1 MMTPEEV
8 QSKVLSA
15 VKEHFARTVRPLT
28 PEEIAD
34 KTSLEAN
41 DVTDALAVLYRDNKI
56 DGIEVAEL
64 DYPIQV
70 TGLRREVLTKL
81 VSDVAKADPGN
92 IQEVA
97 ATQLALS
104 NAYYKSVLSQAQR
117 SFLAAAISAGV
128 GLVFF
133 LVALVVAIQSS
144 KLDAAAIS
152 VIGGAIVE
160 VIAGLNF
167 WLYSKTSSQLDS
179 FHVRLQQTQN
189 YLLANSV
196 GLQLTDEARDA
207 SLSGLVKTIA
217 ARSVPASNSPLEATS
232 PVETNS

>member
-1 MMTPEEV
+1 MTPEEV
-8 QSKVLSA
+8 RSKVLSA
-15 VKEHFARTVRPLT
+15 VKEHFAQTVRPLT

-34 KTSLEAN
+34 TTSLDENEVA
-41 DVTDALAVLYRDNKI
+41 DALAVLYRDNKI
-56 DGIEVAEL
+56 DGIEVAEF
-64 DYPIQV
+64 DHPIQV
-70 TGLRREVLTKL
+70 TGLRREALTKL

-117 SFLAAAISAGV
+117 SFVVAAVSAGV
-128 GLVFF
+128 GLIFF
-133 LVALVVAIQSS
+133 LAALIVAIRSS

-152 VIGGAIVE
+152 MIGGAIVE

-217 ARSVPASNSPLEATS
+217 TRSVPASNSALETSS

>member
-1 MMTPEEV
+1 MVTPEEV

-15 VKEHFARTVRPLT
+15 VKEHFARTVRSLT

-34 KTSLEAN
+34 TTSLGQNE
-41 DVTDALAVLYRDNKI
+41 VTDALAVLYRDNKI

-64 DYPIQV
+64 DHPVQV
-70 TGLRREVLTKL
+70 TGVGREALTKL

-117 SFLAAAISAGV
+117 SFLAAAALI
-128 GLVFF
+128 
-133 LVALVVAIQSS
+133 VAVRST

-196 GLQLTDEARDA
+196 GLQLIDEARDA

-217 ARSVPASNSPLEATS
+217 TRSVPTSNSAPDTTS
-232 PVETNS
+232 LVETDS